1 MRHFDLSPS
10 TLGLFKNCPRCF
22 WLHINRGHRRPN
34 GIFPSL
40 PGGMDLVIK
49 KYFDKYR
56 GSLPPEID
64 GKVRG
69 TLFAD
74 TEKLRLWRFWK
85 TSLKLH
91 IDNATLYG
99 AFDDVLVDGNL
110 YIPLDYKTRGSAPKD
125 ETNNF
130 YEHQLDLYALLLEG
144 NGYKTDKEAYLVY
157 YFPLEVSENGVV
169 RFEVEPKKVEIDTER
184 GKKLFLDAIALLDG
198 SEPESHQDCEF
209 CNYAKLADE
218 LG

>member
-1 MRHFDLSPS
+1 MKHIDLSPS

-22 WLHINRGHRRPN
+22 WLHMNKGHKRPN

-56 GSLPPEID
+56 GSLPPEIA

-69 TLFAD
+69 KLLADINTL
-74 TEKLRLWRFWK
+74 KYWRFWK

-91 IDNATLYG
+91 VENATLYG
-99 AFDDVLVDGNL
+99 AFDDLLVDGNL
-110 YIPLDYKTRGSAPKD
+110 YIPLDYKTRGSAPNG

-130 YEHQLDLYALLLEG
+130 YEHQLDLYALLLES

-157 YFPLEVSENGVV
+157 YFPLEVSENGMVK
-169 RFEVEPKKVEIDTER
+169 FEVEPKKIDIDIER
-184 GKKLFLDAIALLDG
+184 GRKLFKDALTLLDG
-198 SEPESHQDCEF
+198 PIPEAHTNCEY
-209 CNYAKLADE
+209 CHYLKLLNE
-218 LG
+218 LE